1 MTNAMK
7 TAKEREAAF
16 RHDLS
21 ALLAKHEAEL
31 TLTDDGK
38 PYGMHTG
45 IAVVTM
51 TNQFD
56 SDGNEIAEYTE
67 FRL

>member
-1 MTNAMK
+1 MK

-16 RHDLS
+16 RNDLS
-21 ALLAKHEAEL
+21 ELLATHDAEL
-31 TLTDDGK
+31 AVTDDGK
-38 PYGMHTG
+38 PYGMHAG